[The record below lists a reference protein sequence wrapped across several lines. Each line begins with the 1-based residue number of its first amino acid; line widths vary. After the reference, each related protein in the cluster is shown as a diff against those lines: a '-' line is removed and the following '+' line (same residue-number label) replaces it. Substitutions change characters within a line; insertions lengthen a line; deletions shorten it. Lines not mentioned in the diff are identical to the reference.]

1 MLELV
6 YVQFVR
12 NKEPVTETTT
22 YNLMEVMNMEV
33 KDIIFLVTSI
43 CFASFKVRLYAYR
56 NVFLPGSLDCIF
68 FTLVDIQR
76 AEVGQ
81 FKYTF

>member
-1 MLELV
+1 MLELF
-6 YVQFVR
+6 YIQLVR
-12 NKEPVTETTT
+12 NKQPVTKTTT
-22 YNLMEVMNMEV
+22 YNLMEVMNMEI

-56 NVFLPGSLDCIF
+56 NVFLSGSLDYIF
-68 FTLVDIQR
+68 SPLFDIQG